1 MGRECTET
9 VSYAPGPTLTSSAP
23 EIGVIDDDVSVLRA
37 LHLFLE
43 VAGFK
48 VETFSSAEEFL
59 VSPCL
64 ERARCLV
71 LDVQLGGM
79 SGFELSDC
87 LAATQ
92 HQIPLIFITAHD
104 DAQTRERARRAGAV
118 KYLPKPFDEDA
129 LIQAIHSALGGPC
142 R

>member
-9 VSYAPGPTLTSSAP
+9 VSSARGPALTSSAP

-71 LDVQLGGM
+71 LDVQLSGM
-79 SGFELSDC
+79 SGFELSDF
-87 LAATQ
+87 LASTRYR
-92 HQIPLIFITAHD
+92 IPLIFITAHD

-118 KYLPKPFDEDA
+118 EYLRKPFDEDA
-129 LIQAIHSALGGPC
+129 LIQAIRSALGGTSS
-142 R
+142 

>member
-1 MGRECTET
+1 MECESTET
-9 VSYAPGPTLTSSAP
+9 LSFARGSALTSSVP

-79 SGFELSDC
+79 SGFELSDL
-87 LAATQ
+87 LATKQ

-118 KYLPKPFDEDA
+118 EYLPKPFDEDA
-129 LIQAIHSALGGPC
+129 LIQAIRTALGGPSS
-142 R
+142 

>member
-1 MGRECTET
+1 MSRGSRTGQTVGRPFRIDT
-9 VSYAPGPTLTSSAP
+9 VPNRSAP
-23 EIGVIDDDVSVLRA
+23 CRFDPLLAHDDASVLRA

-118 KYLPKPFDEDA
+118 
-129 LIQAIHSALGGPC
+129 
-142 R
+142 